1 MSAFSYKAKDAQ
13 GSVKT
18 GSVEAASVVKAAE
31 ALHGAGL
38 TVLSLGAER
47 RASVNLEKYLTFLN
61 RVSKKEVVIFSR
73 QLATLINAKVP
84 IIQAFEILLSQL
96 SNRTLKKAIAEM
108 MAEVEGGKSLS
119 EAVSA
124 FPNIFSNLYVNLVK
138 AGELS
143 GTLDEALIYLAN
155 QQEKDY
161 ELTSKVRGAMTYPI
175 FIVSAIFIV
184 GGLMFWFVLPQMIGV
199 LKEANVELPITTK
212 ILIFLTEA
220 LQKYWYLVLILGLG
234 SIFGSQIYIRTL
246 GGRVI
251 WDHIKLKIPIFGKL
265 LRNIYM
271 NRLSRN
277 LSTLVAGGIPIVH
290 ALRTVAEIVGN
301 SVYKQIIQEA
311 AIEVETG
318 KSIAI
323 VFAERQEMPAIVT
336 QMIRV
341 GEQTGTLH
349 EILGKLAD
357 FYDREVAATL
367 GTLTTLLEPI
377 IMMLLGLAVAVMVA
391 GILLPIYNLASVQ

>member
-1 MSAFSYKAKDAQ
+1 MSSFSYKAKNSQ
-13 GSVKT
+13 GDVKA
-18 GSVEAASVVKAAE
+18 GVVEAASLIKAAE

-38 TVLSLGAER
+38 TVLSLSPER
-47 RASVNLEKYLTFLN
+47 RASVDLDKYFAFFN
-61 RVSKKEVVIFSR
+61 RVSKKEIVIFSR

-96 SNRTLKKAIAEM
+96 SNRTLKKTIAEM

-119 EAVSA
+119 EAVSG
-124 FPNIFSNLYVNLVK
+124 FPHVFSNLYVNLVK

-143 GTLDEALIYLAN
+143 GTLDEALVYLAN

-161 ELTSKVRGAMTYPI
+161 ELTSKIRGAMTYPI

-184 GGLMFWFVLPQMIGV
+184 GGLMFVFVLPQMIGV
-199 LKEANVELPITTK
+199 LKEANVELPFTTK
-212 ILIFLTEA
+212 ILIFMTESI
-220 LQKYWYLVLILGLG
+220 QNYWYLVLILGIG
-234 SIFGSQIYIRTL
+234 SIVGSQVYIRSA
-246 GGRVI
+246 GGRLI
-251 WDHIKLKIPIFGKL
+251 WDHLKLKLPVFGKL

-277 LSTLVAGGIPIVH
+277 LSTLVAGGIPIVQ

-301 SVYKQIIQEA
+301 LVYKNIILEA
-311 AIEVETG
+311 AVEVETG
-318 KSIAI
+318 KSIAA
-323 VFAERQEMPAIVT
+323 VFADRPQMPAIVT
-336 QMIRV
+336 QMIKV

-349 EILGKLAD
+349 EILAKLAD
-357 FYDREVAATL
+357 FYDKEVANTL
-367 GTLTTLLEPI
+367 STLTTLLEPM